1 MAAVTPI
8 VYVPK
13 LCYWDI
19 VVVTYKYV
27 CEGVCYMD
35 IGVVTYKH
43 VLVRMCY
50 ENFSEVTHNDVL
62 LHSVTS
68 SIIQGNRKGN

>member
-1 MAAVTPI
+1 M
-8 VYVPK
+8 
-13 LCYWDI
+13 
-19 VVVTYKYV
+19 VVTYKYV

-35 IGVVTYKH
+35 IGVVTYKL

-68 SIIQGNRKGN
+68 SIIQGNRKGKIN